1 MRIYRFT
8 PNLDRAES
16 WLADTD
22 PHHVMYLKT
31 FLENNI
37 YSMSQSLNA
46 SMRIIKSSL
55 PWLKVSNSVFHRR
68 LEYLS
73 ALKSKVINSSYTSF
87 SLTSENLFFLSVL

>member
-1 MRIYRFT
+1 
-8 PNLDRAES
+8 
-16 WLADTD
+16 
-22 PHHVMYLKT
+22 
-31 FLENNI
+31 
-37 YSMSQSLNA
+37 MSQSLNA

-87 SLTSENLFFLSVL
+87 SLTSENLFFLSVILLKKSKYFFNKMGDFDPKDKDVNELNAPDF